1 MVSDI
6 LPDIV
11 YDISQAGFLPPLDKE
26 AAGIITGS
34 EAILKEFASKHSLN
48 ASTINSLIKDILKN
62 PAFNADEFDT
72 DMLQRLQASIDSC
85 DVQIIDM
92 HAEGDG
98 EQVLELFKRPVE
110 KVLRELMADMRLA
123 GCQHF
128 GFQEY
133 KDPRGNRLFAGH
145 SNASGSVSFQLAQL
159 KVGEGKVPVSIVL
172 YIDGT
177 YLKKGIPIRPVY
189 RKSMHI
195 SYLISCVM
203 SYPIS
208 YPI

>member
-11 YDISQAGFLPPLDKE
+11 YDILQAGLLPPLDKE

-48 ASTINSLIKDILKN
+48 ASTINSFIKDVLKN
-62 PAFNADEFDT
+62 PAFNADEVDT
-72 DMLQRLQASIDSC
+72 NMLQRLQASIDSG

-145 SNASGSVSFQLAQL
+145 SNGSVSFQLAQL

-195 SYLISCVM
+195 SYPISCVM